1 MPTLESLP
9 FRIADTSSIFG
20 ELPVNTKIDRTAS
33 KNRRD
38 RMLYREGLD
47 LKMKK
52 PELVKPLLQ
61 PFPPDQMA
69 GYPVSEKV
77 NKADQEGPE
86 CVRPVDAE
94 L

>member
-1 MPTLESLP
+1 
-9 FRIADTSSIFG
+9 
-20 ELPVNTKIDRTAS
+20 
-33 KNRRD
+33 
-38 RMLYREGLD
+38 MLYREGLD